1 MKKSQSNIIL
11 VSALVLVSA
20 ILYIAQIFIF
30 HKPDLTGFYI
40 FQDLAFLPLQVAI
53 ATLFLDNL
61 ISAREKKE
69 RLKKMNMAINT
80 FFGEM
85 GTDAILMFREFAVDD
100 EELKE
105 TLNITARWNN
115 SDFDKAR
122 KAVSIYDFKMDSRK
136 HDLVELKSFLCT
148 KRYFL
153 LSMLEN
159 SNLLEHDIF
168 TDMLWAIFHMMDE
181 LVARTD
187 FTQLPEHDLDHLSVD
202 IKRAYLTLL
211 VEWIYYLQHLKTD
224 YPYLFSL
231 ALRQNPFD
239 DNRSAIIK

>member
-1 MKKSQSNIIL
+1 MKKSQSNI
-11 VSALVLVSA
+11 VLVLGLVLISA
-20 ILYIAQIFIF
+20 VLYIAQIFIF
-30 HKPDLTGFYI
+30 HKPENTAFYI

-53 ATLFLDNL
+53 VTLFLDNL

-85 GTDAILMFREFAVDD
+85 GTDAILIFREFAVDD

-105 TLNITARWNN
+105 QLAITVRWTN

-122 KAVSIYDFKMDSRK
+122 KTVSAYDFKMDSRR

-187 FTQLPEHDLDHLSVD
+187 FTQLPEHDSEHLSVD
-202 IKRAYLTLL
+202 IKRAYTTLL
-211 VEWIYYLQHLKTD
+211 IEWIYYMQHLKTD

-239 DNRSAIIK
+239 DNRSAIIR

>member
-1 MKKSQSNIIL
+1 MKKSHSNI
-11 VSALVLVSA
+11 VLVLGLVLISA
-20 ILYIAQIFIF
+20 VFYLAQIFIF
-30 HKPDLTGFYI
+30 HKPENTAFYI
-40 FQDLAFLPLQVAI
+40 LQDLAFLPLQVAI
-53 ATLFLDNL
+53 VTLFLDNL

-100 EELKE
+100 DDLKHM
-105 TLNITARWNN
+105 LDISVRWKD
-115 SDFDKAR
+115 SDFINTR
-122 KAVSIYDFKMDSRK
+122 RAVSVYDFKMDSRK
-136 HDLVELKSFLCT
+136 HDIVELKTFLCT

-168 TDMLWAIFHMMDE
+168 TEMLWAIFHMLDE

-202 IKRAYLTLL
+202 IKRAYMTLL
-211 VEWIYYLQHLKTD
+211 IEWIYYMQHLKTD

-239 DNRSAIIK
+239 DDRSAIIK